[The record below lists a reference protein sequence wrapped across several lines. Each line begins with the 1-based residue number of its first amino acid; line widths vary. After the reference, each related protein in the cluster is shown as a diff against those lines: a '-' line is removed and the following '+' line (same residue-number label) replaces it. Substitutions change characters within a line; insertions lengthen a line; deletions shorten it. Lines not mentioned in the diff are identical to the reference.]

1 MYFPSLLVE
10 LNATQKDIVFLLDGS
25 DDTRQD
31 FTEMLSF
38 VQKVIEA
45 LNVKE
50 NKDHVS
56 VVQYSSDSQTHF
68 NLGTY
73 KGEQDVLAA
82 IRLIRHKGG
91 MTLNTGA
98 ALDYVRRNVF
108 TESSGSRRHE
118 GVPQILIVLSGG
130 ISRDE
135 VASAATALKLEQVV
149 VFSIG
154 SRNSDL
160 LELQMMAHS
169 PSYALT
175 VPRFN
180 DLVSIYQ
187 QLVSFVKKVPRQ
199 PKSIPKTGLGKGAF
213 IVHFTIFPPN
223 VFILWCIAR
232 RNHVQPN

>member
-25 DDTRQD
+25 DDTRRD
-31 FTEMLSF
+31 FAEMLSF
-38 VQKVIEA
+38 VQKVTEA

-50 NKDHVS
+50 TKDRVS
-56 VVQYSSDSQTHF
+56 VVQYSSDQQTHF
-68 NLGTY
+68 DLGTY

-82 IRLIRHKGG
+82 IRQIQQKGG
-91 MTLNTGA
+91 MPLNTGA

-108 TESSGSRRHE
+108 TESSGSRRLE

-130 ISRDE
+130 KSQDE
-135 VASAATALKLEQVV
+135 VASSATALKLEQVI

-180 DLVSIYQ
+180 DLMSIYQ
-187 QLVSFVKKVPRQ
+187 QLMSFVKRVPRQ
-199 PKSIPKTGLGKGAF
+199 PKSMQKTGLGKRRF
-213 IVHFTIFPPN
+213 ILPFTIFSTQ
-223 VFILWCIAR
+223 
-232 RNHVQPN
+232 HVNFMVYGK